1 MSRKAAIDLGSNSIK
16 LLVLDVDEQLNYKVV
31 HDEAVVT
38 GLGRNLVPGGLLD
51 EESCE
56 LTVEVVKRFAK
67 TALELGVP
75 DVVSA
80 GTAAMRRAG
89 NGKQFVDELN
99 QLTGL
104 EIRIISGERE
114 AAIASEVA
122 VRELTTEHEHVVLFD
137 TGGGSTEL
145 SWFQKGELKGDNSIQ
160 LGARYLTDELNITHP
175 VSEEMRDKLTHHILS
190 QLPDNAVGPHRG
202 GELVAGAVKLAGLG
216 GTASLIVWLLQGIR
230 GQERS
235 DPHLTEVTAA
245 QLALL
250 LERLA
255 RSNMEEVLQMK
266 NMNPD
271 RASVVYAG
279 VSIIRGLLRHYGV
292 ESFTL
297 TDRGLRYGLLLSEIM
312 QPSGA

>member
-1 MSRKAAIDLGSNSIK
+1 MALRAAIDLGSNSIK
-16 LLVLDVDEQLNYKVV
+16 LLVLEVDDQLNYKVV

-51 EESCE
+51 VESCE
-56 LTVEVVKRFAK
+56 LTVAAVRRLVE
-67 TALELGVP
+67 TAHALGVS
-75 DVVSA
+75 DIVSA

-89 NGKQFVDELN
+89 NGKQFVDDLN
-99 QLTGL
+99 LQTGL

-114 AAIASEVA
+114 ALIASEVA
-122 VRELTTEHEHVVLFD
+122 VRELTTQHEHVVLFD

-145 SWFQKGELKGDNSIQ
+145 SWFQNGVLRGDNSIQ
-160 LGARYLTDELNITHP
+160 LGARYLTDELQIIHP
-175 VSEEMRDKLTHHILS
+175 VSEQMRTKLTHHILS

-216 GTASLIVWLLQGIR
+216 GTASLIVWLLQGLR
-230 GQERS
+230 GQEKS

-255 RSNMEEVLQMK
+255 RSSMDEVLQMK

-271 RASVVYAG
+271 RASVVFAG